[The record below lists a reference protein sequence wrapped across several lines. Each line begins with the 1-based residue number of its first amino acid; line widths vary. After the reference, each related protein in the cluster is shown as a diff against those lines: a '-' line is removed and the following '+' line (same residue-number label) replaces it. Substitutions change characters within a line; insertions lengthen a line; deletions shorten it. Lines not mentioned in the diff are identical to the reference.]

1 MSDPS
6 PAPQVEPPPSALDR
20 CRTLGRISAS
30 VFASLTLAG
39 VLFAIHDICR
49 LGWFTYHEHV
59 DYAMGPF
66 HLPAVV
72 RFKGW

>member
-1 MSDPS
+1 
-6 PAPQVEPPPSALDR
+6 
-20 CRTLGRISAS
+20 
-30 VFASLTLAG
+30 

-59 DYAMGPF
+59 DYVMGPF